1 LRIEEWCYS
10 PLLELN
16 KQLQRVSD
24 TRIDLKNIQHQVAEL
39 LSTKPSK
46 VQSFILNTS
55 RSRFVRN
62 VAVVATGTA
71 GAQAIAIAFSPI
83 ITRLYGPEAFG
94 LLGMFLAISAVVTPI
109 TALTYPIAI
118 VLPKTSNEAKGI
130 AQLSV
135 YIALGFAAVLLLI
148 ILMAGDWVV
157 SFLSLQGINSYLLL
171 IPLYVFFSALL
182 QISEQWLIRIK
193 QFGIIARA
201 AVLQVLMVNSLKTVI
216 GLFKPVAS
224 VLIVLAILG
233 SVINAGMLALGIK
246 KASSHPN
253 ENESDSQTS
262 LWKVAKKHYDFP
274 LYRAPQ
280 DLLNAAS
287 QSLPTLML
295 AAFFGPISVG
305 FYTLGVRMLSMP
317 LQLIGKSV
325 GDVFYPRINEAAH
338 NRENLTKLTL
348 KATLSLAAVGFVP
361 FAVVIAFGPWLFGF
375 VFGSEWVRAGAYAR
389 WLAVWMYFMFINN
402 PSIKVLPIIS
412 AQGFHLV
419 FTFFTIAIRF
429 VVLAVGYYIFK
440 SDLIAVGLFGI
451 SGAIINITLIII
463 ILFLCSKFDKD
474 NQVVYR

>member
-1 LRIEEWCYS
+1 MQCQAAA
-10 PLLELN
+10 LLL
-16 KQLQRVSD
+16 
-24 TRIDLKNIQHQVAEL
+24 A
-39 LSTKPSK
+39 KPSK
-46 VQSFILNTS
+46 VRSFILNTS

-71 GAQAIAIAFSPI
+71 GAQAITMAFSPI

-94 LLGMFLAISAVVTPI
+94 LLGMFTAIAAVISPI
-109 TALTYPIAI
+109 AAFTYPIAI
-118 VLPKTSNEAKGI
+118 VLPKEDSEAKSI
-130 AQLSV
+130 VKLSV
-135 YIALGFAAVLLLI
+135 YIALGVGAALILFIIVADDWLASLLRSQEI
-148 ILMAGDWVV
+148 GPFM
-157 SFLSLQGINSYLLL
+157 LL
-171 IPLYVFFSALL
+171 IPISVFFSALL
-182 QISEQWLIRIK
+182 QIAEQWLIRIK
-193 QFGIIARA
+193 QFSIIARA
-201 AVLQVLMVNSLKTVI
+201 AVLQVLMVNSLKTAI

-246 KASSHPN
+246 KVCTHPN
-253 ENESDSQTS
+253 EKESDSQTS
-262 LWKVAKKHYDFP
+262 LWKVAKRHYDFP

-287 QSLPTLML
+287 LSLPTLML
-295 AAFFGPISVG
+295 AAFFGPIAVG

-317 LQLIGKSV
+317 SQLIGKSV
-325 GDVFYPRINEAAH
+325 GDVFYPRIAEAAH

-375 VFGSEWVRAGAYAR
+375 VFGSDWVMAGEYAR
-389 WLAVWMYFMFINN
+389 WLATWMYFLFMNN

-419 FTFFTIAIRF
+419 FTIFTIAIRL